1 MDFFY
6 KLKCKV
12 CLSFYIENFTFDFN
26 SKFISMKANYLFPH
40 FFKNGSGA
48 LLVAS
53 FLAFLIISFINR
65 EQEVIQLPVNV
76 FALIFDS
83 GLEINYFGFT
93 ENNIIDEILTAIFI
107 VSGIVFAFSKEKI
120 EDEMVSK
127 IRLESL
133 VWATYVNYGILLL
146 CVIFIYGFSFLQVMQ
161 YNMFTLL
168 LFFIIRFHWT
178 LYKNTELANY
188 DE

>member
-1 MDFFY
+1 
-6 KLKCKV
+6 
-12 CLSFYIENFTFDFN
+12 
-26 SKFISMKANYLFPH
+26 MKANYLFPH
-40 FFKNGSGA
+40 IFKKRSA
-48 LLVAS
+48 VLLVAS
-53 FLAFLIISFINR
+53 FLAFLIVSFTNR
-65 EQEVIQLPVNV
+65 EQEVIQVPVTV

-83 GLEINYFGFT
+83 GLEINYFGFI

-107 VSGIVFAFSKEKI
+107 VSGLVFAFSKEKI

-178 LYKNTELANY
+178 LYKNSKLANY
-188 DE
+188 EE

>member
-1 MDFFY
+1 
-6 KLKCKV
+6 
-12 CLSFYIENFTFDFN
+12 
-26 SKFISMKANYLFPH
+26 MKANYLFPH
-40 FFKNGSGA
+40 FFKNGSAA

-65 EQEVIQLPVNV
+65 EQEVIQVPANV

-83 GLEINYFGFT
+83 GFEINYFGFT

-107 VSGIVFAFSKEKI
+107 ASGIVFAFSKEKI

-178 LYKNTELANY
+178 LYKNSKLATY

>member
-1 MDFFY
+1 
-6 KLKCKV
+6 
-12 CLSFYIENFTFDFN
+12 
-26 SKFISMKANYLFPH
+26 MKANYLFPH
-40 FFKNGSGA
+40 IFKKRSA
-48 LLVAS
+48 VLLVAS
-53 FLAFLIISFINR
+53 FLAFLIVSFINR
-65 EQEVIQLPVNV
+65 EQEVIQVTVNV

-83 GLEINYFGFT
+83 GLETNYFGST
-93 ENNIIDEILTAIFI
+93 ENNIIDEILTIIFI
-107 VSGIVFAFSKEKI
+107 ASGLVFAFSKEKI

-178 LYKNTELANY
+178 LYKNSKLANY
-188 DE
+188 EE

>member
-1 MDFFY
+1 
-6 KLKCKV
+6 
-12 CLSFYIENFTFDFN
+12 
-26 SKFISMKANYLFPH
+26 MKANYLFPH
-40 FFKNGSGA
+40 IFKKRSA
-48 LLVAS
+48 VLLVAS
-53 FLAFLIISFINR
+53 FLAFLIVSFTNR
-65 EQEVIQLPVNV
+65 EQEVIQVPVTV

-83 GLEINYFGFT
+83 GLEINYFGFI

-107 VSGIVFAFSKEKI
+107 VSGLVFAFSKEKI

-161 YNMFTLL
+161 YNMFTIL

-178 LYKNTELANY
+178 LYKNSKLANY